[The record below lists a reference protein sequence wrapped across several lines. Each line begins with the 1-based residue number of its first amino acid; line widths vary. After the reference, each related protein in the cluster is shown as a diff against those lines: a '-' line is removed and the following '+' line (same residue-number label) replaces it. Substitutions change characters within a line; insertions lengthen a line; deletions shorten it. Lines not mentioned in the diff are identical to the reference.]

1 VLKTLVV
8 CAHCITR
15 QFFGRDDEASQNRE
29 FFSSVLSLDVQAS
42 KHLSVLAVFSILIL
56 YFIFPL
62 FSPYSLLFLLIWHH
76 LTSPRRLKEL
86 FALPRRLSMLI
97 VTAKKEKEKSSGEK
111 EKCLHAPAPITQLY
125 TKMELVQ

>member
-42 KHLSVLAVFSILIL
+42 KDLSVLAVFSILIL

-62 FSPYSLLFLLIWHH
+62 FSPYSLIFLLIWHH
-76 LTSPRRLKEL
+76 LTS
-86 FALPRRLSMLI
+86 PRRLSMLI